1 MAPSLNAEYSKKL
14 LRIAFCALSCGL
26 IVLQKK
32 FLKIEGRKTVACTL
46 LYGGLIRLK

>member
-1 MAPSLNAEYSKKL
+1 MTPSLNVEYSKKL

-32 FLKIEGRKTVACTL
+32 FLKIEACKTVACTL
-46 LYGGLIRLK
+46 LYRGLIRLK